1 MINTSELTQTIS
13 QTAVKKKL
21 PKGVRQWIE
30 VAPFILVGLIL
41 VCVFII
47 YPEIKS
53 IWMSFLDY
61 NVMDESKSV
70 FIGFKNYLRA
80 FVGNDSQYFYLA
92 FRNVLLY
99 ALVTIPVGMLLGLIM
114 AVLTNGVK
122 HGQLFFRSMLYL
134 PVLIDWIIVG
144 TIFLYLF
151 QDGQSGLINY
161 YMIKLHILKK
171 PIGWLTGTWT
181 ANTVIWI
188 LGIYKSV
195 GWTMTIYVAAL
206 QGISKDYY
214 EAAEIDGA
222 SASDKLWH
230 ITVPLLKQTSVYIL
244 IQLIIGSFG
253 CFLAVYILTQGGPL
267 GTTDVLQ
274 NLMYT
279 QAFSNYYFGYA
290 CALSVIIAVSILLL
304 TVLRNKFFQYEKI

>member
-161 YMIKLHILKK
+161 YMDMHMKNQDTRYRLFC
-171 PIGWLTGTWT
+171 
-181 ANTVIWI
+181 
-188 LGIYKSV
+188 Y
-195 GWTMTIYVAAL
+195 
-206 QGISKDYY
+206 
-214 EAAEIDGA
+214 
-222 SASDKLWH
+222 
-230 ITVPLLKQTSVYIL
+230 
-244 IQLIIGSFG
+244 
-253 CFLAVYILTQGGPL
+253 
-267 GTTDVLQ
+267 DVL
-274 NLMYT
+274 
-279 QAFSNYYFGYA
+279 
-290 CALSVIIAVSILLL
+290 I
-304 TVLRNKFFQYEKI
+304 